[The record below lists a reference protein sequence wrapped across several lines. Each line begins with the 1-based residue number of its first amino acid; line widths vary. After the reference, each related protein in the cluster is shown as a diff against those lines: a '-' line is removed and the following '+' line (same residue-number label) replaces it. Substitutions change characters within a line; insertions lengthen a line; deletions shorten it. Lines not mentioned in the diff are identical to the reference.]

1 MLDFFFHMQMCR
13 LTRNIFV
20 FTAAIEAYTGY
31 YYVQILGNLTRSD
44 VHPFLHVQRNQ
55 QRGRAQR
62 QHNETYRR
70 RNRAIYLHVN
80 NIIAVFQQLFQNG
93 DFN

>member
-1 MLDFFFHMQMCR
+1 M
-13 LTRNIFV
+13 

-80 NIIAVFQQLFQNG
+80 NIIAFFQQLFQNG
-93 DFN
+93 DFNWKGGARAR